1 MGLIAEFKE
10 FALKGNAVDLAVGVV
25 IGAAFGKIVTS
36 IVNDIIMPPIGLL
49 IGGVD
54 FSALKLYLK
63 HGGPNPADPS
73 KPIPDVT
80 INYGAFINN
89 IIDFTIVAISIFVVI
104 KLMNTLTKTKEAPA
118 PAAPP
123 PPTKE
128 EVLLTDIR
136 DILKGQSKA

>member
-73 KPIPDVT
+73 